1 MGDQLKYLVPDD
13 MIYILRLILHPAR
26 LLSACR
32 TSTRRCRSERIALSL
47 RLGKIAVAFE
57 VSGVRTARVPLMGV
71 RDEYQS
77 AASAR

>member
-13 MIYILRLILHPAR
+13 MSTSLRLILHPAR
-26 LLSACR
+26 LLLACR
-32 TSTRRCRSERIALSL
+32 TSRGDCRSERIALSL
-47 RLGKIAVAFE
+47 RLGKIAGRLK

-71 RDEYQS
+71 RDSISS